1 MVLIDSK
8 LVIVVNSFTNRDFID
23 FTPETGSRC
32 DVDVVNKELISAT
45 DFWSLN
51 PEIAFNTSIDIENA
65 DLNSNLQLL
74 DTNCKKTGDLITL
87 NYDEIDWLTQP
98 QATEVENVNPFNVI
112 VFMGGIILDPPS
124 DNWVRTIYTNNTRVE
139 SSGAKWVEKASDKFL
154 KVVNEDTLQGTRKVI
169 ADKKDPA
176 YNHYRR
182 RIRIVQS
189 TVAQTANYRRTFENV
204 LEGPSH
210 EFDYVES
217 IKITSEAD
225 PFMRSRNVF
234 FNANGLRPLTK
245 HFHYLDNGVPD
256 IVPKLVEIN
265 MVSGTFNVFENAK
278 IEVNGEEIGFIRLQ
292 KPNHK
297 FGDASRPDVGAG
309 LGSPSVLVEQYEV
322 DPFDTTR
329 PAPSD
334 SYSATSRLLNID
346 TISLANK
353 ENYYGYIV
361 KGAKIVGE
369 NSGAVATVSSID
381 LFSDNWGDL
390 LGAFFFRDANTTP
403 KPPTLF
409 TTGTKTFRVTAAPE
423 GTIPVPGS
431 TDHASD
437 ASGSIYWNR
446 HHTDCKYRVMFK

>member
-1 MVLIDSK
+1 MCIRDS
-8 LVIVVNSFTNRDFID
+8 
-23 FTPETGSRC
+23 
-32 DVDVVNKELISAT
+32 
-45 DFWSLN
+45 
-51 PEIAFNTSIDIENA
+51 
-65 DLNSNLQLL
+65 
-74 DTNCKKTGDLITL
+74 
-87 NYDEIDWLTQP
+87 
-98 QATEVENVNPFNVI
+98 
-112 VFMGGIILDPPS
+112 
-124 DNWVRTIYTNNTRVE
+124 
-139 SSGAKWVEKASDKFL
+139 
-154 KVVNEDTLQGTRKVI
+154 
-169 ADKKDPA
+169 
-176 YNHYRR
+176 
-182 RIRIVQS
+182 
-189 TVAQTANYRRTFENV
+189 AQTANYRRTFENV

-322 DPFDTTR
+322 DPFDTSR

-334 SYSATSRLLNID
+334 SYSATSKLLNID

-353 ENYYGYIV
+353 ENYYGYVV

-390 LGAFFFRDANTTP
+390 LGAFFFRNANTTP

-437 ASGSIYWNR
+437 AQGVFTGTGTIQTQIQSNVQVRNPPAPSGTRPSEIVQKTNLVFK
-446 HHTDCKYRVMFK
+446 TEEQKYKAPHRDPLAQSFTVDETGAFLTSFDVFFRSKDDKAKLFVELREVELGTPTRFLVQDLSLIHI